1 MRKIIVKGV
10 TKKVGE
16 YLEENKVNLSKLVL
30 AEESKIPYYLLY
42 VSVRDKHLERGLRA
56 DEFLSICVAL
66 NLNPV
71 DFIGKGE

>member
-16 YLEENKVNLSKLVL
+16 YLEENKVNLSKLAL
-30 AEESKIPYYLLY
+30 AEERKIPYYLLY

>member
-1 MRKIIVKGV
+1 MREIIVKGV
-10 TKKVGE
+10 TKRVAE
-16 YLEENKVNLSKLVL
+16 YLKENKVNLSKLS
-30 AEESKIPYYLLY
+30 EKSKIPYYLLY
-42 VSVRDKHLERGLRA
+42 ASVRDKHLERDLRA